1 MIKRTICLLLC
12 VMVVVGLCSCY
23 RQVGNPTI
31 DGNTVW
37 ENSVNQNAENYNEY
51 VGQNLNYSVA
61 DALASHAK
69 EVNADSVIMA
79 QEVIAELGKYP
90 EYSDNRVVNYIIK
103 LRAVYKCVVGF
114 YYLNSTDERLN
125 TVIRE
130 YNSAWEALSSNE
142 KTDYARIN
150 NAVFHDAARRFEAYG
165 KTVTNS

>member
-1 MIKRTICLLLC
+1 MMKRMMCFLIC
-12 VMVVVGLCSCY
+12 VMVVAGLCSCY
-23 RQVGNPTI
+23 RPVGNPTV

-37 ENSVNQNAENYNEY
+37 ENSVNQDPENYNEY

-61 DALASHAK
+61 DALASHANG
-69 EVNADSVIMA
+69 VDADSVKMA
-79 QEVIAELGKYP
+79 QEVIAELDKYP
-90 EYSDNRVVNYIIK
+90 EYSDNRTVTYIIK

-114 YYLNSTDERLN
+114 YYHNSTDERLN
-125 TVIRE
+125 AVIRE

-150 NAVFHDAARRFEAYG
+150 NALFHDAARQFEAYG